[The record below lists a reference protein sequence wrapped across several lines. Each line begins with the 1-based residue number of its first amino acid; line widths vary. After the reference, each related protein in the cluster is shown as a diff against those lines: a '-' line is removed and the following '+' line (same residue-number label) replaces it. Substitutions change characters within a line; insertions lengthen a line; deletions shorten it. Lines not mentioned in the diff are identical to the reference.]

1 MKNLRVA
8 CVVLLAAVVLG
19 SAAGCQQ
26 VLYAPQYQTGTITHF
41 VVCYLKNK
49 GNEAERKRLLD
60 ARWELRKIKGV
71 YDVECGPVLPNPNR
85 PDVVVSDFDVAFL
98 VIFRDAES
106 YRNYEKDP
114 AHVKM
119 VEEVLKPLTSKV
131 VVYDITNQE

>member
-1 MKNLRVA
+1 MKARLLCTALLVA
-8 CVVLLAAVVLG
+8 AMVG
-19 SAAGCQQ
+19 SMTGCQQ
-26 VLYAPQYQTGTITHF
+26 VLYAPQYQTGSITHF

-49 GNEAERKRLLD
+49 GSEADRKKLLE
-60 ARWELRKIKGV
+60 ARWDLRKIRGV

-85 PDVVVSDFDVAFL
+85 PDVVASDFDVAFM

-106 YRNYEKDP
+106 YAAYEKDP

-131 VVYDITNQE
+131 VVYDITNHE